1 MRCRMSA
8 KFFAHILNL
17 PIIIYECIVKRKQKR
32 NFWLAKVTLTANYMV
47 ISTMWLS
54 LPTGILPV
62 IVLIAY
68 DTVFN
73 SLLNF
78 VDDSIGIGMGHHKSL

>member
-1 MRCRMSA
+1 MSDVC
-8 KFFAHILNL
+8 KIFAHILNL

-32 NFWLAKVTLTANYMV
+32 NFWLSKVTLTVNYTV
-47 ISTMWLS
+47 IFRMWLS

-68 DTVFN
+68 DSIFN
-73 SLLNF
+73 NLLNL
-78 VDDSIGIGMGHHKSL
+78 VDNSIGIGMGHHKSL